1 MMSFLPWN
9 DLIIC
14 VKIGELILIRT
25 CLIYINKYIYILS
38 MMIWIQLVKEYILYL
53 KKNVSSILLYG
64 NYVSWQALTFF
75 ECKYLT
81 VNNLKIQEAQQIHTS
96 FEKCM
101 NVQASL
107 LTITAP
113 EDSPNTDGIHVA
125 GTQDIQISS
134 CNIGTGI
141 PKVSFF
147 FFAFSNYFFG

>member
-1 MMSFLPWN
+1 MNTTSKRIFP
-9 DLIIC
+9 
-14 VKIGELILIRT
+14 
-25 CLIYINKYIYILS
+25 LS
-38 MMIWIQLVKEYILYL
+38 KKK

-81 VNNLKIQEAQQIHTS
+81 VNNLKIQDAQQIHTS

-101 NVQASL
+101 NVQVSL

-125 GTQDIQISS
+125 DTQHIQISS

-147 FFAFSNYFFG
+147 FFFFLFFLIIFLGK